1 MEKIY
6 NKNNIHAEYSGE
18 QSKEAAEKADEIFA
32 MFAAFR
38 HLSPN
43 DAHSFELVKIWQ
55 KHINKYYY
63 ECPDEI
69 LGVLGQLYV
78 SEPDFIN
85 NVDRFGVGTAKYMG
99 ESILE
104 YCKSKDI

>member
-18 QSKEAAEKADEIFA
+18 QSKE
-32 MFAAFR
+32 AAFR